1 MNPND
6 GKLTLVIGN
15 RNYSSWSL
23 RAWLW
28 MRQRG
33 LVFDVVRVPLFEG
46 QTDALLQGYFSDKK
60 VPVLQHGERIIWDSL
75 AILEY
80 LNETFPHTKGWPEQ
94 AEERALAR
102 SITAEMHSSFHALRE
117 ALPMNCRRPVAPVEI
132 GRDVQRDIDRILAIW
147 QRCREASQQHGPW
160 LFGHTFTIA
169 DAFFA
174 PVVMRF
180 HTYAVPVD
188 ALASDYMESIIWE
201 PAMQEWLAAAAEE
214 TEIIEQDEV

>member
-6 GKLTLVIGN
+6 GKLKLVIGN

-23 RAWLW
+23 RVWFW

-33 LVFDVVRVPLFEG
+33 LVFDVVRVPLFEPE
-46 QTDALLQGYFSDKK
+46 TDALLQGYFSGSK
-60 VPVLQHGERIIWDSL
+60 VPVLQHGERIVWDSL

-94 AEERALAR
+94 AEERAFAR

-132 GRDVQRDIDRILAIW
+132 SRDVQQDIDRILAIW

-160 LFGHTFTIA
+160 LFGHNFTIA

-188 ALASDYMESIIWE
+188 ALASDYMEAVIWE
-201 PAMQEWLAAAAEE
+201 PAMQEWLSAAAEE

>member
-23 RAWLW
+23 RVWLW

-33 LVFDVVRVPLFEG
+33 LVFDVVRVPLFDV

-94 AEERALAR
+94 AEERAIAR

-117 ALPMNCRRPVAPVEI
+117 ALPMNCRRPVEPVEI
-132 GRDVQRDIDRILAIW
+132 DLAALPRSQSAAWPLAFRPYFHDSRCLLCPGRD
-147 QRCREASQQHGPW
+147 ASPY
-160 LFGHTFTIA
+160 LCST
-169 DAFFA
+169 
-174 PVVMRF
+174 R
-180 HTYAVPVD
+180 
-188 ALASDYMESIIWE
+188 
-201 PAMQEWLAAAAEE
+201 
-214 TEIIEQDEV
+214 

>member
-1 MNPND
+1 
-6 GKLTLVIGN
+6 
-15 RNYSSWSL
+15 
-23 RAWLW
+23 

-46 QTDALLQGYFSDKK
+46 QTDALLQGYFSDRK

-132 GRDVQRDIDRILAIW
+132 GRAVQRDIDRILAIW
-147 QRCREASQQHGPW
+147 QRCRESNQQHGPW